1 MQPSITN
8 VICIVYEEVKSNMK
22 GVLLYVVH
30 PTDAHLIR
38 EDFRVV
44 KQSTYSKGVENQI
57 NIDTKTPDK
66 NQLLSP
72 TSQKSNDIYRSS
84 KTRQQSPRRILY
96 VRNNEANT
104 NREATPLSAPA
115 AVPQQIYTPFNNS
128 YHSGREDSGHR
139 RHKSPRKTKAGHSSS
154 KTASDS
160 GSKHRRKH
168 RSRSRSPAKSA
179 KPEVSVDESSP
190 NTTLEILTQQQL
202 QQQLLLQQQQHIAAW
217 QAAQQ
222 APIVPM
228 GIYNR

>member
-1 MQPSITN
+1 M
-8 VICIVYEEVKSNMK
+8 V
-22 GVLLYVVH
+22 
-30 PTDAHLIR
+30 
-38 EDFRVV
+38 
-44 KQSTYSKGVENQI
+44 
-57 NIDTKTPDK
+57 DTKTPDK

-96 VRNNEANT
+96 VRNNET
-104 NREATPLSAPA
+104 NREATPLSVPA
-115 AVPQQIYTPFNNS
+115 VTQQSYTPFNNS

-139 RHKSPRKTKAGHSSS
+139 RHKSPRKTKTGHSSS
-154 KTASDS
+154 KTASDN
-160 GSKHRRKH
+160 GSKHRRKY
-168 RSRSRSPAKSA
+168 RSRSRSPAKPA

-222 APIVPM
+222 TPIVPM